1 MAGHFPVCTPA
12 DSYHVN
18 CSADKTYK
26 LEGYVYIK
34 VKFGAK
40 SLQRKVFSIIIMTV
54 LVLYSSNWFYCFR
67 CHPHVPST
75 FGPCV
80 YKPVQSLNDESSL
93 VIFSVRFTLLRSVV
107 WSSYATGGI

>member
-54 LVLYSSNWFYCFR
+54 LVLYSANWFYCFR
-67 CHPHVPST
+67 CHPHVPSA